1 MPSTT
6 RSLDEIE
13 SSLEQALEEAEAP
26 ETRYQIRE
34 SLQQLEVL
42 WETDTRDR

>member
-42 WETDTRDR
+42 WEADSRDR